1 VNGRTQS
8 GWGGGPN
15 SGPGSDPNSGPNVG
29 PSIGSN
35 RDLGNARG
43 HDGWRVGLV
52 DANSASERAA
62 VVALRQQA
70 YASAREFAWHDLA
83 TLGWTDTDARSAVL
97 GLWHQDEA
105 HGLQTLLSTVRAT
118 VFHRLDVAEAF
129 LEHALDGVDAQAPA
143 LVLSRAATAP
153 GEHGRGLLALL
164 RVAYMQALPK
174 LGVRSVLA
182 VVYNDAPRVRS
193 MQAAGFTMTPP
204 LRSWDSEAQALTP
217 PLVAH
222 LQENRFAAALQTAL
236 ALAATAP
243 AGAIDT
249 ALSQAG
255 PMAKALRRARPTV
268 QPGLRASA

>member
-1 VNGRTQS
+1 MNGRTLGGWVRCPS
-8 GWGGGPN
+8 GCPNGGPN
-15 SGPGSDPNSGPNVG
+15 GDPAG
-29 PSIGSN
+29 
-35 RDLGNARG
+35 ARG
-43 HDGWRVGLV
+43 HDGWRVGRV
-52 DANSASERAA
+52 DADSASERAA

-83 TLGWTDTDARSAVL
+83 TLGWTDIDGCSAVL
-97 GLWHQDEA
+97 GLWRQGEP
-105 HGLQTLLSTVRAT
+105 HGPPTLLSTVRAT
-118 VFHRLDVAEAF
+118 VFHRLDAAEAF

-204 LRSWDSEAQALTP
+204 RRSWDSEAQALTP

-222 LQENRFAAALQTAL
+222 LHEDRFAAALQAAV

-243 AGAIDT
+243 AGAVET

-255 PMAKALRRARPTV
+255 PMAKALRRSRPAIEPGPTV
-268 QPGLRASA
+268 HA